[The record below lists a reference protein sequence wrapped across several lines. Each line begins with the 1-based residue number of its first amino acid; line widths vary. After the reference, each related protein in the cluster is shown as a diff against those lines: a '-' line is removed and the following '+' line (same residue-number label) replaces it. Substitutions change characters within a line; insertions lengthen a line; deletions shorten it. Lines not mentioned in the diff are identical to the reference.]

1 MMSLNEIF
9 FRNFLKVI
17 TALII
22 IISFLFILKPFYV
35 SLIFAGIFAMAFSP
49 LLAMIMRKWKLGRLK
64 SLILMILGIFFLA
77 GVPFTVFFIR
87 GSKFISDFFSQQ
99 SFTELTFLVI
109 EKFNFY
115 LDKFENNGF
124 IDIGN
129 IKEKLVEVLDS
140 LSGFVFNTLSN
151 FISSVPDLILTLLI
165 MFLSFFFFLLE
176 EERIRSSFD
185 RYFFF
190 QDKKGSLFVKR
201 LKASCREV
209 FFSNVVTGVIQS
221 SIVAF
226 GSLACGIGDFYIV
239 FVVTFVC
246 SFIPVIGAAPMAFIL
261 AAIGFVEGKV
271 GAGIAMCIIGAFS
284 GVADNIIRPY
294 LNSRGE
300 VEVPGFIGL
309 LAVIGGVIVLGL
321 PGLFIGPLLASLMY
335 GVIPI
340 ILSEYFPEQNLLK
353 EAKIQKAVFE
363 EKVVVEKKEETSQE

>member
-22 IISFLFILKPFYV
+22 IISFLFLLKPFFV
-35 SLIFAGIFAMAFSP
+35 SLVFAGIFAMAFSP
-49 LLAMIMRKWKLGRLK
+49 LLALIMRKWKLGRLK
-64 SLILMILGIFFLA
+64 SLILMITGIFLLA

-99 SFTELTFLVI
+99 SFAELTSLVI
-109 EKFNFY
+109 DKFNFY

-124 IDIGN
+124 IDITN

-140 LSGFVFNTLSN
+140 VSGFIFNTISN

-176 EERIRSSFD
+176 EEKIRSTFD

-190 QDKKGSLFVKR
+190 QDKKGSLFIKR

-209 FFSNVVTGVIQS
+209 FLSNVVTGAIQS

-226 GSLACGIGDFYIV
+226 GALACGIGDFYIV

-271 GAGIAMCIIGAFS
+271 GSGIAMCIIGAFS

-300 VEVPGFIGL
+300 VEVPGFIGF

-335 GVIPI
+335 GIIPI
-340 ILSEYFPEQNLLK
+340 ILSEYFPEQILLK
-353 EAKIQKAVFE
+353 ETRIHRTVIE
-363 EKVVVEKKEETSQE
+363 EKVIIEEKEENSQE

>member
-9 FRNFLKVI
+9 FRNFLKVV

-22 IISFLFILKPFYV
+22 IISFLFILKPFLV

-49 LLAMIMRKWKLGRLK
+49 LLALIMRKWKFGRLK
-64 SLILMILGIFFLA
+64 SLVIMIVGIFLLA
-77 GVPFTVFFIR
+77 GVPFIVFFIR
-87 GSKFISDFFSQQ
+87 GSKFISEFFSRQ
-99 SFTELTFLVI
+99 SFSELTSLVI
-109 EKFNFY
+109 DKFNFY
-115 LDKFENNGF
+115 IDKFEHNSF
-124 IDIGN
+124 VDIGN
-129 IKEKLVEVLDS
+129 VKEKMVEVLDS
-140 LSGFVFNTLSN
+140 LSGFVFNTISG

-176 EERIRSSFD
+176 EEKIRSLFD

-190 QDKKGSLFVKR
+190 QDKKGSLFIKR
-201 LKASCREV
+201 LKSSCREV
-209 FFSNVVTGVIQS
+209 FLSNVVTGTIQS

-226 GSLACGIGDFYIV
+226 GALVCGIGDFYIV
-239 FVVTFVC
+239 FVITFIC

-261 AAIGFVEGKV
+261 AIIAFIESRV
-271 GAGIAMCIIGAFS
+271 GAGITMCVIGTFS
-284 GVADNIIRPY
+284 GLADNIIRPY

-300 VEVPGFIGL
+300 VEVPPFIGL

-340 ILSEYFPEQNLLK
+340 ILSEYFPEQDFLK
-353 EAKIQKAVFE
+353 DTKIHRTIIE
-363 EKVVVEKKEETSQE
+363 EKIVIEKKEENPKE